1 MSMLRKTPKPPF
13 FAVIF
18 TSPPR
23 GYEGKN
29 FSEKASMLVAFAAME
44 PGYLGFEAEY
54 ATEGRTAAV
63 CYWDSYAALE
73 SWKRHAEEW
82 MIGETKLEMLLCT
95 TGCLWPWLLE
105 ERRVELETA
114 ARNVA

>member
-1 MSMLRKTPKPPF
+1 
-13 FAVIF
+13 
-18 TSPPR
+18 
-23 GYEGKN
+23 
-29 FSEKASMLVAFAAME
+29 ME

-82 MIGETKLEMLLCT
+82 MTAKTFEMLLCT

-105 ERRVELETA
+105 ERRIELETA
-114 ARNVA
+114 ARSVA

>member
-1 MSMLRKTPKPPF
+1 MSILRKTSKPPF

-18 TSPPR
+18 TSPPKD
-23 GYEGKN
+23 YEGKN

-73 SWKRHAEEW
+73 NWKRNAEGW
-82 MIGETKLEMLLCT
+82 MNGETGLEMLLCT
-95 TGCLWPWLLE
+95 TGCLWPWLLD
-105 ERRVELETA
+105 ERQVQLETA
-114 ARNVA
+114 ARSVA

>member
-1 MSMLRKTPKPPF
+1 MSMLHKTKKPPF

-23 GYEGKN
+23 GYEGQN
-29 FSEKASMLVAFAAME
+29 FGEKASMLVAFAAME

-73 SWKRHAEEW
+73 NWTRHAEEW
-82 MIGETKLEMLLCT
+82 MTGETFEKLLCT

-105 ERRVELETA
+105 ERRIELETA
-114 ARNVA
+114 ARSVA

>member
-1 MSMLRKTPKPPF
+1 MSILRKTPKPPF

-23 GYEGKN
+23 GYEGEN
-29 FSEKASMLVAFAAME
+29 FGEKASMLVAFAAME

-54 ATEGRTAAV
+54 ATEGRKAAV

-73 SWKRHAEEW
+73 RWKRNAEGW
-82 MIGETKLEMLLCT
+82 MSGKTFDMLLCT

-105 ERRVELETA
+105 ERRVELEPA